1 MLDIILIRKPEKPK
15 FIQEY
20 AYVDDDMPYEVPKI
34 KIEKDEDPRGVQ
46 EVDLDNG
53 NDKEIQIF

>member
-1 MLDIILIRKPEKPK
+1 MDISLIRKPEKPK

-20 AYVDDDMPYEVPKI
+20 AYVYDDIPYEIPKT
-34 KIEKDEDPRGVQ
+34 KIEKDESARGIQ

-53 NDKEIQIF
+53 NAKEIQIF